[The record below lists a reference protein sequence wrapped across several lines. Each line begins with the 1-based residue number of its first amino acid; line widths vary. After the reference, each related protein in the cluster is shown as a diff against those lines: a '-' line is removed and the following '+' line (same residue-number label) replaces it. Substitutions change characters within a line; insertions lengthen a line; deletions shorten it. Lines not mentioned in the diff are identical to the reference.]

1 MVKKIDTG
9 FFEKDLKKRMK
20 NKRFQAAY
28 FNAQLVRE
36 VSGQV
41 EHIRKAKRLT
51 QKQLADKSHIPQQ
64 EISKIEKGERNITL
78 ETLEKI
84 ALGLGRKVSVSF
96 KV

>member
-1 MVKKIDTG
+1 MTKKIDAD
-9 FFEKDLKKRMK
+9 FFKKDLKKRMK
-20 NKRFQAAY
+20 NRKFKVAFY
-28 FNAQLVRE
+28 NARLVRE
-36 VSGQV
+36 VSGKV
-41 EHIRKAKRLT
+41 EYMRLKKRLT

-84 ALGLGRKVSVSF
+84 ASGLGKKVSVSF

>member
-1 MVKKIDTG
+1 MVKKIDSG

-20 NKRFQAAY
+20 NRKFKAAY
-28 FNAQLVRE
+28 YNARLVRE

-41 EHIRKAKRLT
+41 EFMRRKKRLT
-51 QKQLADKSHIPQQ
+51 QKQLADKAHIPQQ

-84 ALGLGRKVSVSF
+84 ASGLGKKVNVSF